1 MRERNAIRYMAEY
14 VAVKLLKRYKKPST
28 HPQVDFKWK
37 LFVRV
42 LKKMSAAGQPETL
55 DSTRLHTSVVGV
67 DRPRGL
73 YHISDEVR
81 IIILVYS

>member
-1 MRERNAIRYMAEY
+1 MHEHPIDSGAGEPLTMRERNAIRYMAEY

-42 LKKMSAAGQPETL
+42 LKEDERSRPTG
-55 DSTRLHTSVVGV
+55 DIRLYQTTHVCGRS
-67 DRPRGL
+67 
-73 YHISDEVR
+73 
-81 IIILVYS
+81 